1 VKLKHLKVERFRG
14 IRLLDWKVVGD
25 TICLIGRG
33 DSAKSTIL
41 DAIDLVFSP
50 RWNPLFSDSDF
61 FEGKCDEPLVIT
73 ATIGELP
80 AELLVE
86 DKFGLYQRGWDGEAG
101 LIDEPDDGHE
111 IVLTVQ
117 LLVDNSLEPQWTVIA
132 DRYPQGKNITSRD
145 RERLGVRRLGADV
158 DRELS
163 WGRGSAIAKFTE
175 DLDNLGKAIAE
186 AHRCARNTFAGA
198 CTPNLDEA
206 ARKAQKAA
214 AELGVYPGS
223 GADYKPGLDTKV
235 ISPGVGAICLH
246 EGEIPLRSAG
256 MGSRRLT
263 ALALQ
268 RSGVVKGTI
277 ALIDEI
283 EHGLEPYRIRNLL
296 RLLQCPPPKST
307 NRAEESQKSSLGQVI
322 TVTHSP
328 VVVRELRADQIR
340 VVHKGSDGSMKV
352 LAGHSELQPLLRA
365 CPSAFLSRKIV
376 VCEGRTEIGLLR
388 ALEDFWAARNDNFP
402 PAYFGVE
409 FVEGEGKN
417 HGPKRSQKLAELF
430 YEVAYVG
437 DSDAPIDPD
446 ENTLSQLG
454 VRVLLWTGQVS
465 VEQRICL
472 DLPWDSLQQ
481 VIDLAIEIQGNVTEN
496 AEQSVLSRVANI
508 LGWSGNSL
516 SREIYKWLSNSF
528 DEFTIRK
535 AIGNAAKGNKSKK
548 AKGWFKEIAAG
559 QSLGHIVAK
568 ALPHI
573 PDSGLAKRL
582 KELEDWMY
590 AR

>member
-1 VKLKHLKVERFRG
+1 MKLKHLKVERFRG
-14 IRLLDWKVVGD
+14 IRQLDWKVVGD

-41 DAIDLVFSP
+41 DAIELVLSP

-61 FEGKCDEPLVIT
+61 YEGKCEEPIVIT

-80 AELLVE
+80 EELLLE
-86 DKFGLYQRGWDGEAG
+86 DKFGLYQRGWDAEAG

-111 IVLTVQ
+111 VVLTVK

-132 DRYPQGKNITSRD
+132 DRYPEGKNITSKD
-145 RERLGVRRLGADV
+145 RERLGARRLGADV

-223 GADYKPGLDTKV
+223 GADYRPGLDTKV

-256 MGSRRLT
+256 LGSRRLT

-296 RLLQCPPPKST
+296 RLLQSQSKSA
-307 NRAEESQKSSLGQVI
+307 NHAEKIQESSLGQVI

-328 VVVRELRADQIR
+328 VVVRELTADQIH
-340 VVHKGSDGSMKV
+340 VVHKDTDGTLKV
-352 LAGHSELQPLLRA
+352 LLGHGELQPLLRA
-365 CPSAFLSRKIV
+365 CPSAFLSRRIV
-376 VCEGRTEIGLLR
+376 VCEGRTEVGLLR
-388 ALEDFWAARNDNFP
+388 ALEDLWAAQHDDLP

-417 HGPKRSQKLAELF
+417 HGPKRSQQLAELS
-430 YEVAYVG
+430 YEVAYFG
-437 DSDAPIDPD
+437 DSDEPIDPD
-446 ENTLSQLG
+446 KNTLDLLG

-472 DLPWDSLQQ
+472 DLPWDALQE
-481 VIDLAIEIQGNVTEN
+481 VIDLAIEIRGEITED
-496 AEQSVLSRVANI
+496 AEQSVLSRVANK

-516 SREIYKWLSNSF
+516 NREINNWLSNGF
-528 DEFTIRK
+528 DEVAIRK
-535 AIGNAAKGNKSKK
+535 AIGDAAKGNNNKK

-559 QSLGHIVAK
+559 HSLGRIVAR
-568 ALPHI
+568 ALPKI
-573 PDSGLAKRL
+573 PDSALAKGL
-582 KELEDWMY
+582 KELEDWIY
-590 AR
+590 AG